1 MSGQQQP
8 TPRTCAP
15 CSGTG
20 GHTTTTPGTNGA
32 QITTWRTC
40 TGCSGTGVQGGGI

>member
-8 TPRTCAP
+8 RACTN

-20 GHTTTTPGTNGA
+20 GHSITAPGTNGA
-32 QITTWRTC
+32 TITTWRTC
-40 TGCSGTGVQGGGI
+40 TGCSGTGVRGGGI